1 MISQTGLLSLV
12 LLCSVPT
19 WTGLEWNP
27 VLFYAAGSSVIGF
40 TTIPFLWI
48 RLNANPIVWA
58 LETILESP
66 ERIKLV
72 LVWTACLAVALV
84 VVGGQVLRG
93 QQASTS
99 VRKYFHFLVVAVYTS
114 GKSTAESVCRKNV
127 MH

>member
-1 MISQTGLLSLV
+1 M
-12 LLCSVPT
+12 
-19 WTGLEWNP
+19 
-27 VLFYAAGSSVIGF
+27 LFYAAGSSVIGF

-48 RLNANPIVWA
+48 RLNANPIVWV